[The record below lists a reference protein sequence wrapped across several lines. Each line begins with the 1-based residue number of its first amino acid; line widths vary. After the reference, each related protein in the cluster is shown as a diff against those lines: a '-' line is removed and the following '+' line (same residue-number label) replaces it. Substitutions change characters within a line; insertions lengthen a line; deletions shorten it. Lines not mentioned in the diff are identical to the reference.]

1 MKLIKAGAGAV
12 IIALDAEL
20 TSSSEQELMDAVDS
34 LQPDSVNNIL
44 LDFNLVNLMD
54 NTGLNVLVK
63 LSVRARKS
71 RQSLL
76 AIGVSK
82 GYLDIFTMT
91 GLDRIYR
98 VYASLSEVL
107 TAAGPGTKPEV
118 RSILDRPGKTEEC
131 ALPGSECWAPF
142 RKKLG
147 MAKMPREAVNLNI
160 RGRRIAGPLQG
171 FGQLWEKTYSIDL
184 SDTKLTPEEI
194 VSTLKSNFPKFQPPQ
209 NRFYTSEA
217 GIKPGE
223 IVLIN
228 ASTPGGMVATGVLV
242 LYASAR
248 SFTFITPQGHPEAGW
263 VTFRSFREN
272 DRTVMQVQGLAR
284 ASDPLYEAAFRIAGS
299 SLQEQIWTYLLGSLA
314 KYTGSHSR
322 VQLTKRCLD
331 TSLQWP
337 NFFNVFLN
345 AQISSMVFSLTH
357 PFKRQWH
364 AM

>member
-1 MKLIKAGAGAV
+1 MKMIKAGAGAV

-20 TSSSEQELMDAVDS
+20 TVSSEQELMDIMDS
-34 LQPDSVNNIL
+34 LQHDSVNNIL
-44 LDFNLVNLMD
+44 LDFNLVNVMD

-63 LSVRARKS
+63 LSIRARKS
-71 RQSLL
+71 RQALL
-76 AIGVSK
+76 AIGVNK
-82 GYLDIFTMT
+82 GYLDVFDMT
-91 GLDRIYR
+91 GLDRTYR
-98 VYASLSEVL
+98 VYTSLSEVPM
-107 TAAGPGTKPEV
+107 AAGPSTEPEV

-131 ALPGSECWAPF
+131 ALPGSECWAPSS
-142 RKKLG
+142 KKL
-147 MAKMPREAVNLNI
+147 AVPKMPQEAVNLNVH
-160 RGRRIAGPLQG
+160 GRRTAGPLQG

-194 VSTLKSNFPKFQPPQ
+194 ISTLKSNFPKFQPPQ

-228 ASTPGGMVATGVLV
+228 ALTPGGMIATGVLV
-242 LYASAR
+242 LYARAR

-263 VTFRSFREN
+263 VTFRSFQEN
-272 DRTVMQVQGLAR
+272 DRTMMQVQGLAR

-299 SLQEQIWTYLLGSLA
+299 SLQEQIWTYLLESLA
-314 KYTGSHSR
+314 KHTGSSSQ
-322 VQLTKRCLD
+322 VQLDKQCLD

-345 AQISSMVFSLTH
+345 AQISSMFFGLTH
-357 PFKRQWH
+357 PIRKQQH
-364 AM
+364 AV